1 MPRFNIYDNKNI
13 PEKCLRLLSSQK
25 KLKDDND
32 NIERYLERYLD
43 RPDKAFCN
51 DKFATLNKL
60 CYT

>member
-1 MPRFNIYDNKNI
+1 MFS
-13 PEKCLRLLSSQK
+13 EKTELR
-25 KLKDDND
+25 DDND

-43 RPDKAFCN
+43 RPDKGFCN